1 VPDWF
6 GSAPDEPSRHAKG
19 EFVAGGIA
27 ESLRPEAR
35 LAPESGIV
43 EVVNAA
49 RDKEDLIPLW
59 IGEGDLPTPDFICA
73 AAKASL
79 DAGET
84 FYTHQR
90 GIPELREALAKD
102 HTELY
107 RRTFSPEQFFVTG
120 SGMQAMQIAV
130 QCVVGAG
137 DEVVYPSPAW
147 PNLAASVEIMGAKA
161 VPVTMEHREGGWAL
175 DLEKLFAAITPKT
188 RAIYLNSPSNPTG
201 WVADRQALADIL
213 EKARSL
219 GLWIIADEVYGRFF
233 YGDGAFAPSFSEV
246 AAPDDRILYVNTF
259 SKNWA
264 MTGWRIG
271 WLAAPPEMGQVIEN
285 LIQYSTSGVPVFS
298 QRAALAALTSGNEF
312 LQLQIGRA
320 RHGRQIVADAFRT
333 SNRIRFS
340 EPEGAFY
347 LFFGIEGYTDS
358 RRLALDMVAET
369 GVGLAPGSAFGP
381 GGDAFLRLCF
391 ARSPEHLQEAVKRIT
406 AWANDL

>member
-1 VPDWF
+1 MD
-6 GSAPDEPSRHAKG
+6 
-19 EFVAGGIA
+19 
-27 ESLRPEAR
+27 SLRLEAR
-35 LAPESGIV
+35 RAPESGIV

-49 RDKEDLIPLW
+49 RDREDLIPLW
-59 IGEGDLPTPDFICA
+59 IGEGDLKTPDFICA

-90 GIPELREALAKD
+90 GIPELREALARD

-107 RRTFSPEQFFVTG
+107 QRPFSPEQFFVTG

-130 QCVVGAG
+130 QCVAGAG
-137 DEVVYPSPAW
+137 DEVIYPSPAW

-161 VPVTMEHREGGWAL
+161 VPVVIEHGTGGWTL

-201 WVADRQALADIL
+201 WVADRQTLAGIL
-213 EKARSL
+213 EKTRSL

-233 YGDGAFAPSFSEV
+233 YGDGPSAPSFSEI
-246 AAPDDRILYVNTF
+246 ADPDDRILYVNTF

-264 MTGWRIG
+264 MTGWRVG
-271 WLAAPPEMGQVIEN
+271 WLGAPPEMGQVIEN

-298 QRAALAALTSGNEF
+298 QRAAIAALDDGKDF
-312 LQLQIGRA
+312 LQHQIARA
-320 RHGRQIVADAFRT
+320 RRGRQIVADAFKA
-333 SNRIRFS
+333 SNRIRFT

-347 LFFGIEGYTDS
+347 LFFGIEGFSDS

-369 GVGLAPGSAFGP
+369 GVGLAPGSAFGV